1 MALDLK
7 VSFLKRKKPLGLLG
21 DSGGG
26 EAPAAEVLRRRRVPV
41 PGDGLSPIP
50 MFSVDFRLFVLIL
63 PHSHGY
69 LVLLGFRSKQ
79 NQEGHVVVVSAALV
93 GRRRPSRS
101 LRCLLLGTSTRA
113 PFLPPCHLSGSHRV
127 RPPRPCAAPNP
138 AVPQPHSVFFLC
150 DTWQL
155 QLMTVNSQPL
165 LFVVKDDKTDLKLKK
180 HLQELEQMLDQ
191 IVSEHVKLHRLV
203 HSSDRGYFERIS
215 VVKCCEGTPYIVV
228 CSRADVQAM
237 DTSRYLQ

>member
-1 MALDLK
+1 MFFFPWELNMALDLK

-101 LRCLLLGTSTRA
+101 LRCLLLLGTSTRA

-150 DTWQL
+150 DTWQ
-155 QLMTVNSQPL
+155 
-165 LFVVKDDKTDLKLKK
+165 
-180 HLQELEQMLDQ
+180 
-191 IVSEHVKLHRLV
+191 
-203 HSSDRGYFERIS
+203 
-215 VVKCCEGTPYIVV
+215 
-228 CSRADVQAM
+228 
-237 DTSRYLQ
+237 

>member
-150 DTWQL
+150 DTWQ
-155 QLMTVNSQPL
+155 
-165 LFVVKDDKTDLKLKK
+165 
-180 HLQELEQMLDQ
+180 
-191 IVSEHVKLHRLV
+191 
-203 HSSDRGYFERIS
+203 
-215 VVKCCEGTPYIVV
+215 
-228 CSRADVQAM
+228 
-237 DTSRYLQ
+237 

>member
-41 PGDGLSPIP
+41 PG
-50 MFSVDFRLFVLIL
+50 
-63 PHSHGY
+63 
-69 LVLLGFRSKQ
+69 FRSKQ

-101 LRCLLLGTSTRA
+101 LRCLLLLGTSTRA

-138 AVPQPHSVFFLC
+138 AVPQPHSDFDQIDREGIIIYTLEI
-150 DTWQL
+150 L

>member
-41 PGDGLSPIP
+41 PG
-50 MFSVDFRLFVLIL
+50 
-63 PHSHGY
+63 
-69 LVLLGFRSKQ
+69 FRSKQ

-101 LRCLLLGTSTRA
+101 LRCLLLLGTSTRA

-138 AVPQPHSVFFLC
+138 AVPQPHS
-150 DTWQL
+150 
-155 QLMTVNSQPL
+155 
-165 LFVVKDDKTDLKLKK
+165 DDKTDLKLKK

>member
-1 MALDLK
+1 MGAREKRSSPGRHGASRGDVITVVVAAELPTGGHHLAPLEVLNMALDLK

-101 LRCLLLGTSTRA
+101 LRCLLLLGTSTRA

-150 DTWQL
+150 DT
-155 QLMTVNSQPL
+155 
-165 LFVVKDDKTDLKLKK
+165 
-180 HLQELEQMLDQ
+180 
-191 IVSEHVKLHRLV
+191 
-203 HSSDRGYFERIS
+203 
-215 VVKCCEGTPYIVV
+215 
-228 CSRADVQAM
+228 
-237 DTSRYLQ
+237 

>member
-1 MALDLK
+1 MFFFPWELNMALDLK

-41 PGDGLSPIP
+41 PASKIRRA
-50 MFSVDFRLFVLIL
+50 MS
-63 PHSHGY
+63 SSS
-69 LVLLGFRSKQ
+69 LLRSS
-79 NQEGHVVVVSAALV
+79 GAVVRRALSAASSSS
-93 GRRRPSRS
+93 GHQHGRPSFR
-101 LRCLLLGTSTRA
+101 RA
-113 PFLPPCHLSGSHRV
+113 ISAAATASARRGLAPPPTLPCRNLT
-127 RPPRPCAAPNP
+127 A
-138 AVPQPHSVFFLC
+138 
-150 DTWQL
+150 
-155 QLMTVNSQPL
+155 
-165 LFVVKDDKTDLKLKK
+165 
-180 HLQELEQMLDQ
+180 
-191 IVSEHVKLHRLV
+191 EHVKLHRLV